1 MALRYSIV
9 WDDDPED
16 LHARVTRLIGEG
28 WEPQGGLAA
37 NTWQETIPVEG
48 GGVRYVTQTLLYQ
61 ALILR
66 D

>member
-1 MALRYSIV
+1 MPLRYSIV

-28 WEPQGGLAA
+28 WEPQGGLAV
-37 NTWQETIPVEG
+37 NTWQEREPVDG
-48 GGVRYVTQTLLYQ
+48 GGERLVTRTLLYQ
-61 ALILR
+61 ALIRR